1 MFTSY
6 QKLLLLAPH
15 TDDGE
20 FGCGGTL
27 AKLIEQGVEVHYA
40 AFSVCEHTVPR
51 HLPRDLLASEL
62 RTACRILGISDE
74 NTHVFRYPVRQFP
87 EFRQQILDDLIEL
100 KRNIGPDLILLP
112 SQFDTHQ
119 DHQVMAQEGFRAFKD
134 VTLLGYEMP
143 WNNLTF
149 TTSCFSI
156 LTQRHLDKKIA
167 AMQAYESQRIRPY
180 ADAEI
185 LTALART
192 RGIQI
197 KETYAEAFEVLR
209 LII

>member
-1 MFTSY
+1 MTAYNKS
-6 QKLLLLAPH
+6 LLLAPH

-27 AKLIEQGVEVHYA
+27 AKLIEQGLEVHYA
-40 AFSVCEHTVPR
+40 AFSVCEQSVPR
-51 HLPRDLLASEL
+51 HLPQDILASEL
-62 RTACRILGISDE
+62 KTACRTLGILE
-74 NTHVFRYPVRQFP
+74 EHIHVFRYPVRQFP

-134 VTLLGYEMP
+134 ATLLGYEMP
-143 WNNLTF
+143 WNNLSF

-156 LTQRHLDKKIA
+156 LAQRHLDKKIA
-167 AMQAYESQRIRPY
+167 AMEAYGSQRIRPY
-180 ADAEI
+180 ADAEF

-209 LII
+209 LIV